1 MKTNAEKLP
10 SPWVSAIPLAV
21 LTGLLYVV
29 IRAFGGEAINGGSQI
44 ALLSAT
50 SVCVM
55 LSIGI
60 YRCRWAVLEEAI
72 IDNIRAS
79 ASAIVILLLI
89 GAIAGTWMIS
99 GVVPT
104 MIYYGLQIL
113 HPSFFL
119 VASCAICAVVSL
131 MTGSSWTTI
140 ATIGVALMGIGQA
153 MGFSEGWVA
162 GAIISGAYFGDKLSL
177 LSDTTV
183 LASSTAGVEVFT
195 HIRYMLYTTVPS
207 MLIALGVFT
216 VAGLALDHGV
226 STHAEM
232 YAATL
237 AATFRIT
244 PWLLA
249 VPLATGMLIARKL
262 PAIVTLFSS
271 VVFACAAMLL
281 AQPELVAR
289 VAGVGELDFMSGFKG
304 VLMTCFG
311 PTAIPTGAPQLDELV
326 ATRGMAG
333 MLNTV
338 WLIICAMC
346 FGGVM
351 TGSGM
356 LRSLTSIFLRWVRRA
371 FSAVA
376 STVGAGLFFNLCTA
390 DQYISIILSGRLFR
404 DLYADR
410 GLEPRLLSRSVE
422 DSATVCSVLIP
433 WNSCGMT
440 QATVLGVST
449 FVYAPYCIFNIVSP
463 LMSLLVAAVGW
474 NIKRKKMKTSL
485 VIFDLDGTLLDTIGD
500 LAVACNAVLG
510 VRGLPQHT
518 YEEYC
523 HFVGNGILRLVE
535 RALPEP
541 LRTPETVAAVRADF
555 VKYYTEY
562 IDAHTRPYDGIPE
575 LIAEL
580 ARRGVALAVA
590 SNKFQAGTEKLVG
603 LFFPGVT
610 FAAVLGQR
618 PGVPLKPSPAVVEE
632 ILARTGTAREEVLYV
647 GDSGVDIE
655 TAAAAGVRSAGV
667 TWGFRDRAELIA
679 AGARHLVDRPG
690 ELLELL

>member
-1 MKTNAEKLP
+1 MKQNTEKLP
-10 SPWVSAIPLAV
+10 SPWVSVIPLAV

-29 IRAFGGEAINGGSQI
+29 IRAFGGDAINGGSQI

-55 LSIGI
+55 LSIGV

-119 VASCAICAVVSL
+119 VASCVICAVVSL

-153 MGFSEGWVA
+153 MGFPEGWIA

-183 LASSTAGVEVFT
+183 LASSTVGVPVFT
-195 HIRYMLYTTVPS
+195 HIRYMFYTTVPS

-216 VAGLALDHGV
+216 VAGLSLDHSA

-232 YAATL
+232 YASTL
-237 AATFRIT
+237 ASTFRIT
-244 PWLLA
+244 PWLLV
-249 VPLATGMLIARKL
+249 VPLVTGILIARKL
-262 PAIVTLFSS
+262 PAIVTLFCA
-271 VVFACAAMLL
+271 VVFACTAMLL
-281 AQPELVAR
+281 AQPEMVAR
-289 VAGVGELDFMSGFKG
+289 VAGVGGLDFMSGFKG

-311 PTAIPTGAPQLDELV
+311 PTAIPTGSAPLDELV

-356 LRSLTSIFLRWVRRA
+356 LRSLTAIFLRWVRRT

-376 STVGAGLFFNLCTA
+376 STVGAGIFFNLCTA
-390 DQYISIILSGRLFR
+390 DQYISIILSGRLFKE
-404 DLYADR
+404 LYAER
-410 GLEPRLLSRSVE
+410 GLEERLLSRSVE

-449 FVYAPYCIFNIVSP
+449 FVYMPYCIFNIVSP
-463 LMSLLVAAVGW
+463 LMSLLVAAIGW
-474 NIKRKKMKTSL
+474 KIKRKK
-485 VIFDLDGTLLDTIGD
+485 
-500 LAVACNAVLG
+500 
-510 VRGLPQHT
+510 
-518 YEEYC
+518 
-523 HFVGNGILRLVE
+523 
-535 RALPEP
+535 
-541 LRTPETVAAVRADF
+541 
-555 VKYYTEY
+555 
-562 IDAHTRPYDGIPE
+562 
-575 LIAEL
+575 
-580 ARRGVALAVA
+580 
-590 SNKFQAGTEKLVG
+590 
-603 LFFPGVT
+603 
-610 FAAVLGQR
+610 
-618 PGVPLKPSPAVVEE
+618 
-632 ILARTGTAREEVLYV
+632 
-647 GDSGVDIE
+647 
-655 TAAAAGVRSAGV
+655 
-667 TWGFRDRAELIA
+667 
-679 AGARHLVDRPG
+679 
-690 ELLELL
+690 

>member
-89 GAIAGTWMIS
+89 GAIAGTWMVS

-119 VASCAICAVVSL
+119 VSSCVICAVVSL

-140 ATIGVALMGIGQA
+140 ATIGVALMGVGQA
-153 MGFSEGWVA
+153 MGFPEGWIA

-207 MLIALGVFT
+207 MLVALGVFT
-216 VAGLALDHGV
+216 VAGLSLEHGA

-244 PWLLA
+244 PWLLV
-249 VPLATGMLIARKL
+249 VPLATGILIARKL

-289 VAGVGELDFMSGFKG
+289 VAGVAELDFMSGFKG

-311 PTAIPTGAPQLDELV
+311 PTAIPTGTPQLDELV

-338 WLIICAMC
+338 WLIVTAMI

-351 TGSGM
+351 EAGHF
-356 LRSLTSIFLRWVRRA
+356 LERLTSALIRRVHSTGGLVTTTA
-371 FSAVA
+371 ATCVLFNTTA
-376 STVGAGLFFNLCTA
+376 S
-390 DQYISIILSGRLFR
+390 DQYIAIVIPGKMFAKAYRR
-404 DLYADR
+404 N
-410 GLEPRLLSRSVE
+410 GLAPEVLSRTLE
-422 DSATVCSVLIP
+422 DAGTATSVLIP
-433 WNSCGMT
+433 WNTCGAT
-440 QATVLGVST
+440 QSSVLGVAT
-449 FVYAPYCIFNIVSP
+449 LTYLPYAFFCYLSP
-463 LMSLLVAAVGW
+463 LMSILFAW
-474 NIKRKKMKTSL
+474 CNIKIR
-485 VIFDLDGTLLDTIGD
+485 
-500 LAVACNAVLG
+500 
-510 VRGLPQHT
+510 
-518 YEEYC
+518 
-523 HFVGNGILRLVE
+523 RLVQTD
-535 RALPEP
+535 P
-541 LRTPETVAAVRADF
+541 
-555 VKYYTEY
+555 
-562 IDAHTRPYDGIPE
+562 
-575 LIAEL
+575 
-580 ARRGVALAVA
+580 
-590 SNKFQAGTEKLVG
+590 GTE
-603 LFFPGVT
+603 
-610 FAAVLGQR
+610 
-618 PGVPLKPSPAVVEE
+618 
-632 ILARTGTAREEVLYV
+632 
-647 GDSGVDIE
+647 
-655 TAAAAGVRSAGV
+655 
-667 TWGFRDRAELIA
+667 AEN
-679 AGARHLVDRPG
+679 RNN
-690 ELLELL
+690 

>member
-1 MKTNAEKLP
+1 MKQNSEKLP

-29 IRAFGGEAINGGSQI
+29 IRAFGGDAINGGSQI

-89 GAIAGTWMIS
+89 GAIAGTWMVS

-104 MIYYGLQIL
+104 MIWYGLQIL

-119 VASCAICAVVSL
+119 VASCVICAVVSL

-140 ATIGVALMGIGQA
+140 ATIGVALMGVGQA
-153 MGFSEGWVA
+153 MGFPEGWIA

-183 LASSTAGVEVFT
+183 LASSTVGVPVFT

-207 MLIALGVFT
+207 MLVALGVFT
-216 VAGLALDHGV
+216 VAGLSLEHGA

-232 YAATL
+232 YAETL
-237 AATFRIT
+237 AATFRIS
-244 PWLLA
+244 PWLLV
-249 VPLATGMLIARKL
+249 VPLVTGILIARRL
-262 PAIVTLFSS
+262 PAIVTLFCAA
-271 VVFACAAMLL
+271 VFACAAMLL
-281 AQPELVAR
+281 AQPETVAR
-289 VAGVGELDFMSGFKG
+289 VAGVAELDFMSGFKG

-311 PTAIPTGAPQLDELV
+311 PTAIPTGTPQLDELV

-356 LRSLTSIFLRWVRRA
+356 LRSLTAIFLRWVRRT

-376 STVGAGLFFNLCTA
+376 STVGAGIFFNLCTA

-410 GLEPRLLSRSVE
+410 GLEERLLSRSVE

-449 FVYAPYCIFNIVSP
+449 FVYMPYCIFNIVSP

-474 NIKRKKMKTSL
+474 KMKRKK
-485 VIFDLDGTLLDTIGD
+485 
-500 LAVACNAVLG
+500 
-510 VRGLPQHT
+510 
-518 YEEYC
+518 
-523 HFVGNGILRLVE
+523 
-535 RALPEP
+535 
-541 LRTPETVAAVRADF
+541 
-555 VKYYTEY
+555 
-562 IDAHTRPYDGIPE
+562 
-575 LIAEL
+575 
-580 ARRGVALAVA
+580 
-590 SNKFQAGTEKLVG
+590 
-603 LFFPGVT
+603 
-610 FAAVLGQR
+610 
-618 PGVPLKPSPAVVEE
+618 
-632 ILARTGTAREEVLYV
+632 
-647 GDSGVDIE
+647 
-655 TAAAAGVRSAGV
+655 
-667 TWGFRDRAELIA
+667 
-679 AGARHLVDRPG
+679 
-690 ELLELL
+690 

>member
-1 MKTNAEKLP
+1 MKRNTEKLP

-21 LTGLLYVV
+21 LTLLLYVV
-29 IRAFGGEAINGGSQI
+29 IRAFGGGAIDGGSQI

-89 GAIAGTWMIS
+89 GAIAGTWMVS

-119 VASCAICAVVSL
+119 VSSCVICAVVSL

-153 MGFSEGWVA
+153 MGFPEGWIA

-183 LASSTAGVEVFT
+183 LASSTVGVPVFT

-207 MLIALGVFT
+207 MLVALGVFT
-216 VAGLALDHGV
+216 VAGLSLEHGA

-244 PWLLA
+244 PWLLV
-249 VPLATGMLIARKL
+249 VPLATGILIAQRL
-262 PAIVTLFSS
+262 PAIVTLFCAA
-271 VVFACAAMLL
+271 VFACAAMLL
-281 AQPELVAR
+281 AQPETVAR
-289 VAGVGELDFMSGFKG
+289 VAGVAELDFMSGFKG

-311 PTAIPTGAPQLDELV
+311 PTAIPTGTPQLDELV

-356 LRSLTSIFLRWVRRA
+356 LRSLTAIFLRWVRRT

-376 STVGAGLFFNLCTA
+376 STVGAGIFFNLCTA
-390 DQYISIILSGRLFR
+390 DQYISIILSGRLFK

-410 GLEPRLLSRSVE
+410 GLEERLLSRSVE

-449 FVYAPYCIFNIVSP
+449 FVYMPYCIFNIVSP
-463 LMSLLVAAVGW
+463 LMSLFVAAVGW
-474 NIKRKKMKTSL
+474 KIKRK
-485 VIFDLDGTLLDTIGD
+485 
-500 LAVACNAVLG
+500 
-510 VRGLPQHT
+510 P
-518 YEEYC
+518 
-523 HFVGNGILRLVE
+523 
-535 RALPEP
+535 
-541 LRTPETVAAVRADF
+541 
-555 VKYYTEY
+555 
-562 IDAHTRPYDGIPE
+562 
-575 LIAEL
+575 
-580 ARRGVALAVA
+580 
-590 SNKFQAGTEKLVG
+590 
-603 LFFPGVT
+603 
-610 FAAVLGQR
+610 
-618 PGVPLKPSPAVVEE
+618 
-632 ILARTGTAREEVLYV
+632 
-647 GDSGVDIE
+647 
-655 TAAAAGVRSAGV
+655 
-667 TWGFRDRAELIA
+667 
-679 AGARHLVDRPG
+679 
-690 ELLELL
+690 

>member
-1 MKTNAEKLP
+1 MKEKTIRTP
-10 SPWVSAIPLAV
+10 SAWVSAVPLAV

-29 IRAFGGEAINGGSQI
+29 IRGFGGDAINGGSQI
-44 ALLSAT
+44 ALLAAS

-55 LSIGI
+55 LSMGI
-60 YRCRWAVLEEAI
+60 YRSRWEVLEDAI

-79 ASAIVILLLI
+79 ASAILILLLI
-89 GAIAGTWMIS
+89 GAIAGTWMVS

-104 MIYYGLQIL
+104 MIYYGLKIL

-119 VASCAICAVVSL
+119 VASCLICAVVSL

-140 ATIGVALMGIGQA
+140 ATIGVALMGIGEA
-153 MGFSEGWVA
+153 MGFPEGWVA

-183 LASSTAGVEVFT
+183 LASSTVGVPVFT

-207 MLIALGVFT
+207 MLIALAVFT
-216 VAGLALDHGV
+216 AAGLTLAHGG
-226 STHAEM
+226 SAHAEL
-232 YAATL
+232 YAQALRT
-237 AATFRIT
+237 TFRIT
-244 PWLLA
+244 PWLLV
-249 VPLATGMLIARKL
+249 VPLLTGMLIARKL
-262 PAIVTLFSS
+262 PAIITLFAA
-271 VVFACAAMLL
+271 VVFAAIAMLW
-281 AQPELVAR
+281 AQPDLVAR
-289 VAGVGELDFMSGFKG
+289 VAGVGTLDFMSGFRG
-304 VLMTCFG
+304 VLMSCFG
-311 PTAIPTGAPQLDELV
+311 PTAIPTGSVQLDDLV

-356 LRSLTSIFLRWVRRA
+356 LRALTEIFLRLVRRT

-376 STVGAGLFFNLCTA
+376 STVGAGIFFNLCTA

-404 DLYADR
+404 ELYAER

-474 NIKRKKMKTSL
+474 KI
-485 VIFDLDGTLLDTIGD
+485 
-500 LAVACNAVLG
+500 
-510 VRGLPQHT
+510 
-518 YEEYC
+518 
-523 HFVGNGILRLVE
+523 
-535 RALPEP
+535 
-541 LRTPETVAAVRADF
+541 
-555 VKYYTEY
+555 
-562 IDAHTRPYDGIPE
+562 
-575 LIAEL
+575 
-580 ARRGVALAVA
+580 RR
-590 SNKFQAGTEKLVG
+590 
-603 LFFPGVT
+603 
-610 FAAVLGQR
+610 
-618 PGVPLKPSPAVVEE
+618 
-632 ILARTGTAREEVLYV
+632 
-647 GDSGVDIE
+647 IE
-655 TAAAAGVRSAGV
+655 N
-667 TWGFRDRAELIA
+667 
-679 AGARHLVDRPG
+679 
-690 ELLELL
+690 

>member
-1 MKTNAEKLP
+1 MHEQQTAERLP
-10 SPWVSAIPLAV
+10 SPWVSLIPLAV

-29 IRAFGGEAINGGSQI
+29 IRCFGGDAINGGSQI

-55 LSIGI
+55 LAIGL
-60 YRCRWAVLEEAI
+60 YRCRWSVLEESI

-79 ASAIVILLLI
+79 ASAILILLLI

-104 MIYYGLQIL
+104 LIYYGLQIL

-119 VASCAICAVVSL
+119 VASCLICAVVSL

-140 ATIGVALMGIGQA
+140 ATIGVALMGIGEA
-153 MGFSEGWVA
+153 MGFPEGWVA
-162 GAIISGAYFGDKLSL
+162 GAIISGAYFGDKISL

-183 LASSTAGVEVFT
+183 LASSTVGVPIFT

-207 MLIALGVFT
+207 MLVALGVFT
-216 VAGLALDHGV
+216 VAGLMLRHGADSQTMLYAEALR
-226 STHAEM
+226 T
-232 YAATL
+232 
-237 AATFRIT
+237 TFRIT
-244 PWLLA
+244 PWLLL
-249 VPLATGMLIARKL
+249 VPLATGLLIARKL
-262 PAIVTLFSS
+262 PAIVTLFLA
-271 VVFACAAMLL
+271 VVFACVAMLA

-289 VAGVGELDFMSGFKG
+289 VAGVDALDFLSGFRG
-304 VLMTCFG
+304 VLMSCFG
-311 PTAIPTGAPQLDELV
+311 PTSLETGTPQLDELV

-356 LRSLTSIFLRWVRRA
+356 LRSLTAIFLRFVRRA

-376 STVGAGLFFNLCTA
+376 STVGAGIFFNLCTA

-404 DLYADR
+404 DLYAQR
-410 GLEPRLLSRSVE
+410 GLEERLLSRSVE

-449 FVYAPYCIFNIVSP
+449 FTYMPYCIFNIVSP

-474 NIKRKKMKTSL
+474 KIK
-485 VIFDLDGTLLDTIGD
+485 
-500 LAVACNAVLG
+500 
-510 VRGLPQHT
+510 
-518 YEEYC
+518 
-523 HFVGNGILRLVE
+523 
-535 RALPEP
+535 
-541 LRTPETVAAVRADF
+541 
-555 VKYYTEY
+555 
-562 IDAHTRPYDGIPE
+562 
-575 LIAEL
+575 
-580 ARRGVALAVA
+580 
-590 SNKFQAGTEKLVG
+590 
-603 LFFPGVT
+603 
-610 FAAVLGQR
+610 
-618 PGVPLKPSPAVVEE
+618 
-632 ILARTGTAREEVLYV
+632 
-647 GDSGVDIE
+647 
-655 TAAAAGVRSAGV
+655 SAK
-667 TWGFRDRAELIA
+667 
-679 AGARHLVDRPG
+679 
-690 ELLELL
+690 

>member
-29 IRAFGGEAINGGSQI
+29 IRAFGGDAINGGSQI

-55 LSIGI
+55 LSISI

-89 GAIAGTWMIS
+89 GAIAGTWMVS

-153 MGFSEGWVA
+153 MGFPEGWVA

-183 LASSTAGVEVFT
+183 LASSTVGVGVFT

-207 MLIALGVFT
+207 MLIALGVFA
-216 VAGLALDHGV
+216 VAGLALDHGA

-232 YAATL
+232 YAAAL

-244 PWLLA
+244 PWLLV
-249 VPLATGMLIARKL
+249 VPLATGILIARKL
-262 PAIVTLFSS
+262 PAIVTLFSA
-271 VVFACAAMLL
+271 VVFACGAMLL
-281 AQPELVAR
+281 AQPEMVAR
-289 VAGVGELDFMSGFKG
+289 VAGVEGLDFMSGFKG

-311 PTAIPTGAPQLDELV
+311 PTAIPTGSAPLDELV

-356 LRSLTSIFLRWVRRA
+356 LRSLTAIFLRWVNRT

-376 STVGAGLFFNLCTA
+376 STVGAGIFFNLCTA
-390 DQYISIILSGRLFR
+390 DQYISIILSGRLFKE
-404 DLYADR
+404 LYAER
-410 GLEPRLLSRSVE
+410 GLEERLLSRSVE

-449 FVYAPYCIFNIVSP
+449 FTYMPYCIFNIVSP

-474 NIKRKKMKTSL
+474 NIKRKKRKPNSSSSTSTARCSTRSATWPWHATPCWVCGDCRSTPTRST
-485 VIFDLDGTLLDTIGD
+485 VISWATASCGSWN
-500 LAVACNAVLG
+500 VPCPS
-510 VRGLPQHT
+510 R
-518 YEEYC
+518 C
-523 HFVGNGILRLVE
+523 
-535 RALPEP
+535 
-541 LRTPETVAAVRADF
+541 
-555 VKYYTEY
+555 
-562 IDAHTRPYDGIPE
+562 
-575 LIAEL
+575 
-580 ARRGVALAVA
+580 ARR
-590 SNKFQAGTEKLVG
+590 
-603 LFFPGVT
+603 
-610 FAAVLGQR
+610 R
-618 PGVPLKPSPAVVEE
+618 PSP
-632 ILARTGTAREEVLYV
+632 RYV
-647 GDSGVDIE
+647 RIS
-655 TAAAAGVRSAGV
+655 
-667 TWGFRDRAELIA
+667 
-679 AGARHLVDRPG
+679 
-690 ELLELL
+690 